1 MMEIGLLGKIF
12 LTEVVVFLVG
22 LFLVR
27 VDIDTAVRDENDKII
42 SSSKLFVISGIIVLI
57 SLISIIITA
66 LIGIWRM

>member
-1 MMEIGLLGKIF
+1 MVIGILGKIF

-27 VDIDTAVRDENDKII
+27 VDIDTVVRDKNDKII
-42 SSSKLFVISGIIVLI
+42 SCSKLFTISGIIILI
-57 SLISIIITA
+57 SLILIIVTL

>member
-1 MMEIGLLGKIF
+1 MEIGLLGKIF

-22 LFLVR
+22 LFLMR

-42 SSSKLFVISGIIVLI
+42 SCSKLYTISGGVMLI
-57 SLISIIITA
+57 SLISMIITI